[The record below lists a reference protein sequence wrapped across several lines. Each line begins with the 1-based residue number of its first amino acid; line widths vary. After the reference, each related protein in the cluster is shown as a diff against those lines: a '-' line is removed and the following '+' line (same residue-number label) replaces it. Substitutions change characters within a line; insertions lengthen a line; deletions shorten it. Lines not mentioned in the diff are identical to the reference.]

1 MEKEGAGKKIL
12 VVDDKED
19 SRVLVTKVLGLRGYE
34 VIGVWSGEEAINVAQ
49 TKLPALILMDIRLL
63 GGIDGLE
70 ATRRIKALPQL
81 AHIPILAM
89 TASVRPE
96 DMRRALDEGC
106 SGFVRKP
113 IDIDE
118 LPKQVAEHIAR
129 ASSTEN
135 EGGRNEDIGS

>member
-1 MEKEGAGKKIL
+1 MEKEGIGKKVL

-19 SRVLVTKVLGLRGYE
+19 SRVLVRKVLRLHGYE
-34 VIGVWSGEEAINVAQ
+34 VIGAGTGEDAINMVQ
-49 TKLPALILMDIRLL
+49 TELPDLILMDIRLP

-96 DMRRALDEGC
+96 DMQRALNEGC

-113 IDIDE
+113 VDIDE
-118 LPKQVAEHIAR
+118 LPRQVAEYIAR
-129 ASSTEN
+129 APSTD
-135 EGGRNEDIGS
+135 RPVILVKVLS

>member
-19 SRVLVTKVLGLRGYE
+19 ARGLVKEVLGLRGYE
-34 VIGVWSGEEAINVAQ
+34 VIEAATGEESIDMAQ
-49 TKLPALILMDIRLL
+49 TGLPDLILMDIRLP

-81 AHIPILAM
+81 ARIPILAM

-96 DMRRALDEGC
+96 DMQRTLDAGC
-106 SGFVRKP
+106 SGFIRKP

-118 LPKQVAEHIAR
+118 LPGQVAEHIAR
-129 ASSTEN
+129 ASST
-135 EGGRNEDIGS
+135 D

>member
-1 MEKEGAGKKIL
+1 MNTSVFSATLLNESASHAL
-12 VVDDKED
+12 DFDDVHIVMTGHP
-19 SRVLVTKVLGLRGYE
+19 SVP
-34 VIGVWSGEEAINVAQ
+34 VI
-49 TKLPALILMDIRLL
+49 PALILMDIRLP

-96 DMRRALDEGC
+96 DMQRALREGC
-106 SGFVRKP
+106 DGFVRKP

-118 LPKQVAEHIAR
+118 LPRQVAEHIAH
-129 ASSTEN
+129 ASST
-135 EGGRNEDIGS
+135 D

>member
-1 MEKEGAGKKIL
+1 MVNKNPTVL
-12 VVDDKED
+12 VVDDRED
-19 SRVLVTKVLGLRGYE
+19 SRVLVRKVLGRHGYE
-34 VIGVWSGEEAINVAQ
+34 VIGAATGEDAITMAQ
-49 TKLPALILMDIRLL
+49 NELPDLILMDIRLP

-96 DMRRALDEGC
+96 DMQRALGEGC

-118 LPKQVAEHIAR
+118 LPRQVAEHIAR
-129 ASSTEN
+129 ASST
-135 EGGRNEDIGS
+135 D

>member
-1 MEKEGAGKKIL
+1 MEKEGVGKKIL

-19 SRVLVTKVLGLRGYE
+19 SRVLVGKVLGRRGYE
-34 VIGVWSGEEAINVAQ
+34 VIGAGIGEDAINMAQ
-49 TKLPALILMDIRLL
+49 TELPDLILMDVRLP

-96 DMRRALDEGC
+96 DEQRALDEGC

-118 LPKQVAEHIAR
+118 LPRQVAEHITR
-129 ASSTEN
+129 ASST
-135 EGGRNEDIGS
+135 D

>member
-1 MEKEGAGKKIL
+1 MEKEGIGKKIL

-19 SRVLVTKVLGLRGYE
+19 SRVLVGKILRLRGYE
-34 VIGVWSGEEAINVAQ
+34 VIEAGTGEDAINMAQ
-49 TKLPALILMDIRLL
+49 SEVPALILMDIRLP
-63 GGIDGLE
+63 GGIDGME
-70 ATRRIKALPQL
+70 ATRRIKGMPQL

-96 DMRRALDEGC
+96 DVQHTLDAGC
-106 SGFVRKP
+106 NGFVRKP

-129 ASSTEN
+129 VSST
-135 EGGRNEDIGS
+135 D

>member
-19 SRVLVTKVLGLRGYE
+19 SRVLVGKVLGLRGYE
-34 VIGVWSGEEAINVAQ
+34 VVEAGTGEDAVSMAQ
-49 TKLPALILMDIRLL
+49 TELPDLILMDIRLP

-70 ATRRIKALPQL
+70 ATRRIKAMPQL

-89 TASVRPE
+89 TASVKPE
-96 DMRRALDEGC
+96 DMQRALSEGC

-118 LPKQVAEHIAR
+118 LPKQVAEYITR
-129 ASSTEN
+129 ASST
-135 EGGRNEDIGS
+135 D

>member
-1 MEKEGAGKKIL
+1 MVVGYGVIGAGN
-12 VVDDKED
+12 
-19 SRVLVTKVLGLRGYE
+19 
-34 VIGVWSGEEAINVAQ
+34 GEEAVNLTQ
-49 TKLPALILMDIRLL
+49 TALPDLILRDIRLP

-70 ATRRIKALPQL
+70 ATRRIKATPQL

-96 DMRRALDEGC
+96 DEQRALDAGC

-118 LPKQVAEHIAR
+118 LPKQVAEHIAP
-129 ASSTEN
+129 ASSAN
-135 EGGRNEDIGS
+135 

>member
-1 MEKEGAGKKIL
+1 MDKEGTGKKIL
-12 VVDDKED
+12 VVDDRED
-19 SRVLVTKVLGLRGYE
+19 SRRLVWKILGRYGYE
-34 VIGVWSGEEAINVAQ
+34 VIGAGTGEDAIKMAQ
-49 TKLPALILMDIRLL
+49 SEVPDLILMDIRMP

-70 ATRRIKALPQL
+70 ATRRIKAMPQL

-96 DMRRALDEGC
+96 DMQQALIEGC

-118 LPKQVAEHIAR
+118 LPRQVAEHIAR
-129 ASSTEN
+129 ASAT
-135 EGGRNEDIGS
+135 D

>member
-1 MEKEGAGKKIL
+1 MEKEGTGKKIL

-19 SRVLVTKVLGLRGYE
+19 SRVLVGKVLRLRGYE
-34 VIGVWSGEEAINVAQ
+34 VIGAGTGEDAITMAQ
-49 TKLPALILMDIRLL
+49 NELPDLILMDVRMP

-70 ATRRIKALPQL
+70 ATRRIKAMPQL

-96 DMRRALDEGC
+96 DMQRALDKGC
-106 SGFVRKP
+106 SSFIRKP

-118 LPKQVAEHIAR
+118 LPKEVAEYIAR
-129 ASSTEN
+129 ASSA
-135 EGGRNEDIGS
+135 D

>member
-1 MEKEGAGKKIL
+1 MEKEGTGKKIL
-12 VVDDKED
+12 VVDDIED
-19 SRVLVTKVLGLRGYE
+19 NRRLVGKVLGLRGYE
-34 VIGVWSGEEAINVAQ
+34 VIGAGTGEDAINMAK
-49 TKLPALILMDIRLL
+49 TEFPALILMDIRLP

-96 DMRRALDEGC
+96 DEQRALNEGC

-129 ASSTEN
+129 ISSA
-135 EGGRNEDIGS
+135 D

>member
-1 MEKEGAGKKIL
+1 MEKEGTGKKIL

-19 SRVLVTKVLGLRGYE
+19 SRVLVGKVLRLRGYE
-34 VIGVWSGEEAINVAQ
+34 VIGAGTGEDAVNMAQ
-49 TKLPALILMDIRLL
+49 TELPDLILMDVRLP

-70 ATRRIKALPQL
+70 ATRRIKAMPQL

-96 DMRRALDEGC
+96 DEQRALDKGC

-118 LPKQVAEHIAR
+118 LPKQVAEYIAR
-129 ASSTEN
+129 TSSA
-135 EGGRNEDIGS
+135 D

>member
-1 MEKEGAGKKIL
+1 VEGIEKEGAGKKTL
-12 VVDDKED
+12 VVDAKED
-19 SRVLVTKVLGLRGYE
+19 SRGLVRKVLGLRGYE
-34 VIGVWSGEEAINVAQ
+34 VIGVGTGEDAINMAQ
-49 TKLPALILMDIRLL
+49 TELPDLILMDIRLP

-70 ATRRIKALPQL
+70 ATRRIKALPQT

-96 DMRRALDEGC
+96 DAQRALDIGC

-129 ASSTEN
+129 ASST
-135 EGGRNEDIGS
+135 D

>member
-1 MEKEGAGKKIL
+1 MEKEGTGKKIL
-12 VVDDKED
+12 VVDDIED
-19 SRVLVTKVLGLRGYE
+19 NRRLVGKVLGLRGYK
-34 VIGVWSGEEAINVAQ
+34 VIGAGTGEDAISMAK
-49 TKLPALILMDIRLL
+49 TELPDLILMDIRLP

-96 DMRRALDEGC
+96 DEQRALNEGC

-129 ASSTEN
+129 ISSA
-135 EGGRNEDIGS
+135 D

>member
-19 SRVLVTKVLGLRGYE
+19 SRILVGKVLRLRGYE
-34 VIGVWSGEEAINVAQ
+34 VIGAGSGEDAINMAQ
-49 TKLPALILMDIRLL
+49 TEVPDLVLMDIRLP

-70 ATRRIKALPQL
+70 ATRRIKATPQL
-81 AHIPILAM
+81 AHISILAM

-96 DMRRALDEGC
+96 DMQRALSEGC
-106 SGFVRKP
+106 DGFVRKP

-118 LPKQVAEHIAR
+118 LPKQVAEYIAR
-129 ASSTEN
+129 ASSA
-135 EGGRNEDIGS
+135 D